1 MLFDRH
7 VFTAC
12 HHEGSPHPALEDVKR
27 DCRRQ
32 RHRVAAPGREA
43 CHGFS
48 RLETVQK
55 ALCGLPYSRRY
66 YSHGSTGWN
75 IFVCCFTGKVVQRLI
90 EWLSSNMRLLQI
102 IAQKLRGSAI
112 EAFWSGTSFLLCS
125 TIFQPNFAS
134 FSHIFGRKPMIYT
147 GLVFFMVGVIVAA
160 VANNFTTL
168 LVGRS
173 IQGIGGG
180 GLIALT
186 EIVVTDLV
194 PMRFRG
200 QWFGIISGMWAIGS
214 VSGPVIGGALSQNA
228 SWVRI
233 LRRLSKLW

>member
-1 MLFDRH
+1 
-7 VFTAC
+7 
-12 HHEGSPHPALEDVKR
+12 
-27 DCRRQ
+27 
-32 RHRVAAPGREA
+32 
-43 CHGFS
+43 
-48 RLETVQK
+48 
-55 ALCGLPYSRRY
+55 
-66 YSHGSTGWN
+66 
-75 IFVCCFTGKVVQRLI
+75 
-90 EWLSSNMRLLQI
+90 
-102 IAQKLRGSAI
+102 
-112 EAFWSGTSFLLCS
+112 
-125 TIFQPNFAS
+125 
-134 FSHIFGRKPMIYT
+134 MIYT
-147 GLVFFMVGVIVAA
+147 GLVFFFVGVIVAA

-200 QWFGIISGMWAIGS
+200 QWFGIISAMWAIGS

-233 LRRLSKLW
+233 LNDCQNCGKSY